1 MTARRV
7 FYSGRVQGVGFRFS
21 SKQTARGY
29 DVCGWVKNLPDGRVE
44 LHVQAWEL
52 ARWTPFST
60 ASRKAVSAPTLK
72 NAMSASWPRRPACG
86 VSRSSGRPF
95 QVSCSTFHET

>member
-1 MTARRV
+1 MTAKRV

-52 ARWTPFST
+52 DEVEAFLDGIQESSLGSQIKEREIRVV
-60 ASRKAVSAPTLK
+60 ASENGLRGFEII
-72 NAMSASWPRRPACG
+72 R
-86 VSRSSGRPF
+86 
-95 QVSCSTFHET
+95 